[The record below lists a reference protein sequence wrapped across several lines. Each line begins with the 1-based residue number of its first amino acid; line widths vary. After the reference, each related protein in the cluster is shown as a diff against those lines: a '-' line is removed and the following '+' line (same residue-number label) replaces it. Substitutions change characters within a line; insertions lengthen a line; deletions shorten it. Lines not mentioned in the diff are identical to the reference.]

1 MGSQLNLDNFG
12 YEAYQYLIPHVVIHS
27 QKADDGGKPLFLLHG
42 EAFKVEEFAR
52 RLFKGAGY
60 EAFYG
65 EDANFFFSMLSFN
78 FEGSFFLDVYKN
90 WVGSTAEA
98 HLVELK
104 SAVSSCIA
112 ASSISHDL
120 LDRATNMVRLYYKE
134 PPKSEIHLALANAV
148 RHLDTQGLLRAVHF
162 FRGIS
167 YTTKGVP
174 DLFLTR
180 GSQFWFV
187 EVKSFND
194 SLSPDQYN
202 FIEHF
207 TRVVGGNISVL
218 RVL

>member
-1 MGSQLNLDNFG
+1 
-12 YEAYQYLIPHVVIHS
+12 V
-27 QKADDGGKPLFLLHG
+27 
-42 EAFKVEEFAR
+42 
-52 RLFKGAGY
+52 
-60 EAFYG
+60 
-65 EDANFFFSMLSFN
+65 LSFN

-90 WVGSTAEA
+90 WVGPTAEA
-98 HLVELK
+98 HLIELK

-112 ASSISHDL
+112 ASCVSREL
-120 LDRATNMVRLYYKE
+120 VDRATTMVRLYYKE
-134 PPKSEIHLALANAV
+134 PPKSEIHSVLDKAI
-148 RHLDTQGLLRAVHF
+148 RHLDTEVLLRAILF
-162 FRGIS
+162 FRGLG

-180 GSQFWFV
+180 DSQFWFV